1 MRSLILQRVAARE
14 HSRHRRNLETTVT
27 SRSTAAAGAHS
38 PARYHG
44 GVTERPDLT
53 PLAQALER
61 VGDRW
66 MLLLVRALLDGPC
79 RFNDLQEILPG
90 IAPNILSER
99 LKRLE
104 REALVVGRPYSTRPL
119 RLAYELTS
127 TGLELAGSLRMLAS
141 WGARHS
147 GGKTDPPRHTT
158 CGTPMEARWYCPTC
172 DRNVEENE
180 DPELQF
186 F

>member
-1 MRSLILQRVAARE
+1 MTTRSGAARAV
-14 HSRHRRNLETTVT
+14 SP
-27 SRSTAAAGAHS
+27 RSEG
-38 PARYHG
+38 ARYDG
-44 GVTERPDLT
+44 RVTEHADLT
-53 PLAQALER
+53 PLARALER

-104 REALVVGRPYSTRPL
+104 REAIVVARPYSTRPM
-119 RLAYELTS
+119 RLSYELTS
-127 TGLELAGSLRMLAS
+127 TGLELAGSLRMLAH

-147 GGKTDPPRHTT
+147 GGTSDPPRHTT

-172 DRNVEENE
+172 DRTVEESE

-186 F
+186 L